1 MSLSAIERTLQ
12 QFQVDQLF
20 NDALHRPGIYAVLL
34 GNGLVSLVE
43 CSSIACKRLD
53 LGIERFFRDGQTLVQ
68 PNLSGNPYA
77 FELAVSHIDGVSFR
91 LYGADYELMMLKG
104 ILS

>member
-12 QFQVDQLF
+12 QVQVHQLF
-20 NDALHRPGIYAVLL
+20 NQALHRPRCNAILIL
-34 GNGLVSLVE
+34 DGLVGLVE

-53 LGIERFFRDGQTLVQ
+53 LGIKRLFRNGQALVQ

-91 LYGADYELMMLKG
+91 LCGAD
-104 ILS
+104 